1 MDQAVTS
8 TDRLFEADA
17 YQTTAR
23 AEVVEVRDEGVVLSR
38 TVFYAESGGQ
48 PGDQGTIRTSE
59 GVSLTVTDT
68 QYLPGKQR
76 ISHTVDGESLPQPG
90 DIVDLAVDWSRRRPI
105 MRMHTGLHVLCGLV
119 GAPVT
124 GCGIHVDRARIDFDL
139 ETSPFSKEDLDARLQ
154 EAIAGDYPVSA
165 GWYDVSELA
174 ALDAEPW
181 SVKPPA
187 AQDGSIRVVRI
198 HGLDAQPC
206 GGTHV
211 ATTGEL
217 AGLHVSRI
225 QKKSRHNRR
234 VTLLDSDGESSVH
247 PGSG

>member
-1 MDQAVTS
+1 MDQPVMPTQ
-8 TDRLFEADA
+8 RLFEADA

-23 AEVVEVRDEGVVLSR
+23 AEVVEVRDGGVILDR

-48 PGDQGTIRTSE
+48 PGDQGTIQTPH
-59 GVSLTVTDT
+59 GASLTITDT

-76 ISHTVDGESLPQPG
+76 ISHSVDGDVLAQPG
-90 DIVDLAVDWSRRRPI
+90 DAVELAVDWPRRRRL
-105 MRMHTGLHVLCGLV
+105 MRMHTALHVLCGLV

-124 GCGIHVDRARIDFDL
+124 GCAIHADRARIDFDL
-139 ETSPFSKEDLDARLQ
+139 ETSPFSKEDLDAWLQ
-154 EAIAGDYPVSA
+154 EAIVSDYTVSA

-198 HGLDAQPC
+198 QGLDAQPC

-211 ATTGEL
+211 AATGEL
-217 AGLHVSRI
+217 TGIHVSRI

-234 VTLLDSDGESSVH
+234 ITILDSDGE
-247 PGSG
+247 PPANAA